1 MSEIRDWFK
10 RLRARLLDRRSERDF
25 DDDVRAHLELLSAEH
40 ERRGL
45 SPDEARL
52 AARRDF
58 GGVEQVKEAY
68 RDVRTVRAFEHLRRD
83 VGYAF
88 RALRRSPGFAS
99 AVVLTLALG
108 IGANTAVFTLIDA
121 LSWRSLPIRDPE
133 SLQLVSRIRM
143 GRTETGFT
151 YPQFRAMREAAQGAE
166 LAGYSSSGFPV
177 MLSATVTGDVGPPI
191 NAQLVSGNYF
201 DLLGVAP
208 QLGRLIGS
216 DDDRDPNGHPVV
228 VISDGYWRRR
238 FARDPAIVGS
248 ALRLSGMRFDIV
260 GVTPPEFFGVDVGLA
275 PDVYLPMMMQAA
287 AMPVVGDLL
296 VKPTVN
302 RTWVQTLARI
312 DPSVGPARVSALLEP
327 VYRENLVQNLPQAL
341 PSSQR
346 ARFGYED
353 KIVFSSAATGISD
366 LRRQFSTSLY
376 IVLAIVGAVLLVGC
390 VNIANLLLVRAAA
403 RRSEMALRLALG
415 ASRWRVMQQVLV
427 EGTVLG
433 AAGGAA
439 GLCLAYWLTQG
450 LIAYASTGRTPIAL
464 DISPDARMLAFT
476 VMTSL
481 FCTLLFV
488 CIPALRVVRVDL
500 LAAIKNVNAAG
511 TFARMQ
517 PGKLL
522 LVAQVSLS
530 LLLLVAAGLFVRTL
544 ANLTR
549 PDQDAARERVLVVRV
564 EPRGSNQRGTPGTSD
579 RLDQLYTELM
589 ARVRGLPGVH
599 SVSMGNVSPSKPES
613 GAGMAI
619 AAGGGLRMDDPRST
633 NRPVASGQ
641 AIYPDYFKTLG
652 IRLRGRDLSDADQ
665 QQTATP
671 VCIVNE
677 AFARIAYPNEDP
689 LGKICTSVGVPRR
702 PYTIVGVVDDSR
714 YSNPRAPIQ
723 PVIYTPFMHA
733 NTGRGQMILYV
744 RTEGE
749 TTAIAARVR
758 DEVWKADSTV
768 PQFEVRTLAE
778 EIDAVVVR
786 ERLLATLS
794 TGFGLL
800 ALLLTAI
807 GLHGVLSFL
816 VVQRVRELAIRI
828 ALGAPRLGV
837 VGMVVREAAMV
848 VGAGAL
854 IAVPFGLAINRAASR
869 WLSEL
874 LYGLTPDDALTLA
887 GAAVVL
893 IIVGVLAASLPAK
906 RASAV
911 DPMVALRAE

>member
-1 MSEIRDWFK
+1 MT
-10 RLRARLLDRRSERDF
+10 LRAWLQRLVTIVGRDRGERDL
-25 DDDVRAHLELLSAEH
+25 DENVRAHLELLAAEH

-45 SPDEARL
+45 SPEDARL

-58 GGVEQVKEAY
+58 GGVEQVKEAC
-68 RDVRTVRAFEHLRRD
+68 RDVRGTRVFEHLWRD
-83 VGYAF
+83 FGYAG
-88 RALRRSPGFAS
+88 RALRRSPGFTV

-108 IGANTAVFTLIDA
+108 IGANTAVFTLIDV

-133 SLQLVSRIRM
+133 SLSLVSRIRL
-143 GRTETGFT
+143 GRAETGFT
-151 YPQFRAMREAAQGAE
+151 YPQFRAMREAARGAE

-177 MLSATVTGDVGPPI
+177 MLTATVAGEVEPPI
-191 NAQLVSGNYF
+191 NGQLVSGNYF

-208 QLGRLIGS
+208 QRGRLIGP
-216 DDDRDPNGHPVV
+216 DDDRVPDGHPVV

-238 FARDPAIVGS
+238 FARDPAVVGS
-248 ALRLSGMRFDIV
+248 TLLLSGVRFDII

-287 AMPVVGDLL
+287 VMPVVGDLL
-296 VKPTVN
+296 IKPNVN
-302 RTWVQTLARI
+302 RTWVQMVARV
-312 DPSVGPARVSALLEP
+312 DPSIGPARVSTLLEP
-327 VYRENLVQNLPQAL
+327 VYRENLVQPPPTA
-341 PSSQR
+341 PR

-353 KIVFSSAATGISD
+353 TIVFSSAATGISD
-366 LRRQFSTSLY
+366 LRQQFSASLY
-376 IVLAIVGAVLLVGC
+376 ILLAIVGAVLLVGC
-390 VNIANLLLVRAAA
+390 VNTANLLLVRAAA

-415 ASRWRVMQQVLV
+415 ASRWRVVQQVLV
-427 EGTVLG
+427 EGAVLG

-476 VMTSL
+476 LMTSL
-481 FCTLLFV
+481 VCTLLFV
-488 CIPALRVVRVDL
+488 CVPALRVVRVDL
-500 LAAIKNVNAAG
+500 LAAIKNVNAA
-511 TFARMQ
+511 TFARMR
-517 PGKLL
+517 PGTL
-522 LVAQVSLS
+522 LVVPQVSLS

-544 ANLTR
+544 ENLTR
-549 PDQDAARERVLVVRV
+549 PDQDAARDRVLVVRV
-564 EPRGSNQRGTPGTSD
+564 EPRGSNQRGTPGTSE
-579 RLDQLYTELM
+579 RLDRLYTELM
-589 ARVRGLPGVH
+589 TRLRGVPGVR

-613 GAGMAI
+613 GAGSAI
-619 AAGGGLRMDDPRST
+619 VVGGGTVRMDDPQSR

-652 IRLRGRDLSDADQ
+652 IRLRGRDFSDADQ
-665 QQTATP
+665 GASAEP

-689 LGKICTSVGVPRR
+689 IGRICTSSGVPRR
-702 PYTIVGVVDDSR
+702 AYTIVGVADDSR
-714 YSNPRAPIQ
+714 YANPRAPVQ
-723 PVIYTPFMHA
+723 PVLYTPFLRA

-744 RTEGE
+744 RTDGD
-749 TTAIAARVR
+749 TAALASRVR
-758 DEVWKADSTV
+758 DEIWKSDRTV
-768 PQFEVRTLAE
+768 PQYEVRTLAE

-794 TGFGLL
+794 AGFGLL
-800 ALLLTAI
+800 ALILTAI

-816 VVQRVRELAIRI
+816 VVQRLRELAIRV
-828 ALGAPRLGV
+828 ALGAPRFGV
-837 VGMVVREAAMV
+837 VGMVVREAAVV

-854 IAVPFGLAINRAASR
+854 IAVPFGLVISRLSSR

-887 GAAVVL
+887 GASLLL
-893 IIVGVLAASLPAK
+893 ILVGVLAAALPAK
-906 RASAV
+906 RASDV